1 MEKPVESVSIY
12 NGVISLDK
20 ENGIVKFIKHPQIKE
35 SDYKGTLELYDGLC
49 EVNKEKLPTLL
60 NFEGLEKMSMDCRM
74 FLMNRIFDLSDRVAI
89 VVEKGS
95 TLMHQFNTANHF
107 NKKPSNLMIHHTS
120 EDALNWLIASN
131 Y

>member
-1 MEKPVESVSIY
+1 MEKPDESVSIY

-49 EVNKEKLPTLL
+49 EVNKDKLPIML

-74 FLMNRIFDLSDRVAI
+74 FLMNRIFDLSNRVAI

-95 TLMHQFNTANHF
+95 PLLHQFNTANHLF
-107 NKKPSNLMIHHTS
+107 NKPLNITFHYSA
-120 EDALNWLIASN
+120 EDALNWLNTSN
-131 Y
+131 